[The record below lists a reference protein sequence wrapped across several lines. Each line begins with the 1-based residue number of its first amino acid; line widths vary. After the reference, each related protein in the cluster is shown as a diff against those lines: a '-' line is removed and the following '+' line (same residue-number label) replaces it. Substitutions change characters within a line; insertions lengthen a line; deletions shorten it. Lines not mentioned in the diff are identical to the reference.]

1 MQILLYIAPIILV
14 IGLVATGRV
23 PLVRASLAGLVA
35 TVPAAIV
42 ALQGQRG
49 LADFF
54 VTESLKGAW
63 LAWHAIAVTLAGLT
77 VHHVIQ
83 AASTARQTA
92 TAEDAPVSPHRRA
105 YFLSFVASGLIECA
119 IGFGVG
125 FALAIH
131 GLRRLGVAPL
141 PAIAVGLLSQMLV
154 PWGGLGIG
162 TTIGAALGHLPLQE
176 FGLYS
181 ASLMPAFVVLLL
193 GWFWWW
199 SHKLKLGLS
208 LSNMALDLCWT
219 VAMFG
224 LLWLGNRLAS
234 VDTAGLIATAPLV
247 ALGWLLD
254 RRQPALMTT
263 LRVALPYLMLIGV
276 LLSTRLITPLSR
288 ALQDIAVLQPFD
300 DLPAFPWAYQA
311 GVMLLL
317 TAIAYGALTLKPAQI
332 GGIAKQTWAAGRIAV
347 ATTLIFLVMARLMA
361 ASGIPAELAL
371 AWQSLAGEQAL
382 LATPVFAAV
391 AGGLTGSNTASNSLM
406 LPLQAALAGSA
417 GASVL
422 WVSALQ
428 NVTGSLFTT
437 FFPGKVAMACA
448 FAGIAGAERHVYR
461 LVVLLMPLLLMV
473 AVLLTLLL

>member
-23 PLVRASLAGLVA
+23 PLVRASFAGLVA
-35 TVPAAIV
+35 TIPAVIV
-42 ALQGQRG
+42 ALHGQRD
-49 LADFF
+49 LVNFF
-54 VTESLKGAW
+54 VVESLKGAW

-83 AASTARQTA
+83 AGAPERQPETMG
-92 TAEDAPVSPHRRA
+92 TSVSPHRHA
-105 YFLSFVASGLIECA
+105 YFLSFVAAGLIECA

-131 GLRRLGVAPL
+131 GMRRLGIAPL

-162 TTIGAALGHLPLQE
+162 TMIGAALGHLPLQE

-181 ASLMPAFVVLLL
+181 ASLMPAFVAVLL

-199 SHKLKLGLS
+199 SHKLKLGLT
-208 LSNMALDLCWT
+208 LANMALDLLWT
-219 VAMFG
+219 CAMFG
-224 LLWLGNRLAS
+224 LLWLGNLYAS
-234 VDTAGLIATAPLV
+234 VDSAGLIATAPLV

-254 RRQPALMTT
+254 RNRAPLRLM
-263 LRVALPYLMLIGV
+263 LRIALPYLMLIGV
-276 LLSTRLITPLSR
+276 LLSTRLIAPLSQ
-288 ALQDIAVLQPFD
+288 ALQSVAVMQPFD
-300 DLPAFPWAYQA
+300 DMPVFPWAYQA

-317 TAIAYGALTLKPAQI
+317 TAIAYGTLTLKPRQI
-332 GGIAKQTWAAGRIAV
+332 GGILKQTWAAGRIAV
-347 ATTLIFLVMARLMA
+347 ATTLIFLVMARLLA

-371 AWQSLAGEQAL
+371 AWQGFAGEHAL
-382 LATPVFAAV
+382 LATPLFAAV

-417 GASVL
+417 GANVL

-428 NVTGSLFTT
+428 NVTGSLFTP
-437 FFPGKVAMACA
+437 FFPGKIAMACA
-448 FAGIAGAERHVYR
+448 FAGIAGAERQVYR
-461 LVVLLMPLLLMV
+461 YVILLAPLLLLA
-473 AVLLTLLL
+473 AVLLTLFL

>member
-1 MQILLYIAPIILV
+1 VQILLYIAPIILV

-23 PLVRASLAGLVA
+23 PLVRASLAGLIA
-35 TVPAAIV
+35 TVPAVIV
-42 ALQGQRG
+42 ALHGQRDLG
-49 LADFF
+49 EFF
-54 VTESLKGAW
+54 VVESLKGAW

-83 AASTARQTA
+83 AAAPARQ
-92 TAEDAPVSPHRRA
+92 AETVDAPASPHRRA
-105 YFLSFVASGLIECA
+105 YFLSFVASGLIECT

-162 TTIGAALGHLPLQE
+162 TTIGAALGHLPLQD

-181 ASLMPAFVVLLL
+181 ASLMPPFVAVLL

-208 LSNMALDLCWT
+208 PINMALDMLWT

-224 LLWLGNRLAS
+224 LLWLGNRYAS
-234 VDTAGLIATAPLV
+234 VDTAGLIATAPLL

-254 RRQPALMTT
+254 RNRPQLKTM
-263 LRVALPYLMLIGV
+263 LRVALPYLLLIAV
-276 LLSTRLITPLSR
+276 LLSTRLIAPLSQL
-288 ALQDIAVLQPFD
+288 LQSVAIMRPFD
-300 DLPAFPWAYQA
+300 DMPAFPWAYQA

-317 TAIAYGALTLKPAQI
+317 TAVAYGALTLKPQQT
-332 GGIAKQTWAAGRIAV
+332 GGIVKQTWAAGRIAI

-361 ASGIPAELAL
+361 ASGIPAELAA
-371 AWQSLAGEQAL
+371 AWQATAGAHAL
-382 LATPVFAAV
+382 LATPLFAAV

-417 GASVL
+417 GANVL

-448 FAGIAGAERHVYR
+448 FAGIIGGERHVYR
-461 LVVLLMPLLLMV
+461 YVVLLMPALLIV
-473 AVLLTLLL
+473 AVLLTLFL

>member
-1 MQILLYIAPIILV
+1 MTLLLYLAPIIIV

-23 PLVRASLAGLVA
+23 SLIRASLAGLVA

-42 ALQGQRG
+42 ALHGQQP
-49 LADFF
+49 LLPFF
-54 VTESLKGAW
+54 AVESLKGAW

-83 AASTARQTA
+83 AAAPPRAETAITAR
-92 TAEDAPVSPHRRA
+92 SRHRQA
-105 YFLSFVASGLIECA
+105 YFVCFIAAGLIETA

-125 FALAIH
+125 YALAIH
-131 GLRRLGVAPL
+131 GLLRLGVAPL
-141 PAIAVGLLSQMLV
+141 PAIAMGVLSQLLV

-162 TTIGAALGHLPLQE
+162 TLIGAALGHLPLMQ

-181 ASLMPAFVVLLL
+181 ASLMPAFLLVLL

-199 SHKLKLGLS
+199 SHRLQLGLS
-208 LSNMALDLCWT
+208 VRNMALDVLWT
-219 VAMFG
+219 AAMLG
-224 LLWLGNRLAS
+224 LLYLGNAHAS
-234 VDTAGLIATAPLV
+234 VDTAGLIATAPLL
-247 ALGWLLD
+247 ALGYVLSPQKPPLHH
-254 RRQPALMTT
+254 T
-263 LRVALPYLMLIGV
+263 LRVAAPYLLLLGV
-276 LLSTRLITPLSR
+276 LLATRLIAPLSHL
-288 ALQDIAVLQPFD
+288 LQSHGVAQPFAD
-300 DLPAFPWAYQA
+300 MPAFPWFYQA

-317 TAIAYGALTLKPAQI
+317 TALIYGALALKAERWP
-332 GGIAKQTWAAGRIAV
+332 GIMAQTWKAGRVAI

-371 AWQSLAGEQAL
+371 AWQSVAGEHAL
-382 LATPVFAAV
+382 LATPLFAAI

-417 GASVL
+417 GASVV

-428 NVTGSLFTT
+428 NVTGSLFTP

-448 FAGIAGAERHVYR
+448 FAGVAGSERQAYRHVIALAPAL
-461 LVVLLMPLLLMV
+461 LVAAL
-473 AVLLTLLL
+473 LLTLFL